1 MHMKFETP
9 PFFRLRTVIVRYQIY
24 IGKSG
29 ESLRR
34 KAIGPVKW
42 QPVALVIGCIAR
54 LDSALSVHKDAIDT
68 TAITF
73 AGKVIGDTLMTALDT
88 QPAGRG
94 TGDDREKLILDTL
107 CQDYQSFFYLDFE
120 NEMVL
125 VTKANDETRLFLDGD
140 RTAGD
145 FGVYREKLR
154 DCFERYVD
162 QASAPDFVEVLDP
175 ERLRDYLL
183 RNEKLIYRFC
193 AVTNGGRQRHLEVF
207 AALIDEAGSGGVVG
221 FRVIDK
227 IIAQEERKKVELRRV
242 NAQLKEQL
250 HTIGGLSNA
259 YFAVWWVDL
268 EANTCKAIKN
278 VPFFERAAAGLA
290 AIDDVAGTFVDTCVQ
305 PEDQGK
311 MRAFV
316 DRSRMTELLG
326 DTDIAVEQFHG
337 TVDPW
342 EWCRA
347 SWVVAARDAAGA
359 VTSVLFALEDISSIV
374 ADQKQ
379 REREHMLLDE
389 QTRVISGL
397 SREYTTVWL
406 VSGNGSVITKY
417 RDSGRDNVARE
428 DAYFAAESIGYD
440 EALARYLGS
449 YVCDEDKAEFA
460 RKVSFDAVQREI
472 RRQPVYSVVFKRC
485 YRDAREYFQVSFTA
499 AGDEGGS
506 DFVIGFKNVNHLVRE
521 ERRRNEMLAEALD
534 EAERANQA
542 KTQFFSSMSHD
553 IRTPMNAI
561 IGFTSLALSRVGD
574 AEAVEGYL
582 RKIST
587 SSEHLLSLIN
597 DVLDMSRIESGRVT
611 IEEKPLNLPDLLGSI
626 TIIIQPA
633 AEAKGLSFL
642 VETEGVADVDVV
654 ADKLR
659 LTQVL
664 LNILGNGVKFT
675 EAGGTLRLRVRQEP
689 GAPEGYARYRFTVSD
704 TGIGISEEFQKHIFE
719 SFSREKSA
727 TVSGIQGTGLGLAIT
742 KKVVDMMGG
751 TIGLKSEEGQGSEF
765 DVRLTFRLA
774 AVGEAAGGEAAPA
787 REQAAFNPEGK
798 TILLVEDNE
807 LNQEIAVEVL
817 RQAGFTVEVAS
828 DGLAA
833 VGKLEGAGADRFD
846 AVLMDIQMPVMDGYE
861 ATRRIRAMESPACK
875 NMPIIAMTANAF
887 EEDRRAAIAA
897 GMNGHVAKP
906 IDVGSLLKTLSEVM
920 K

>member
-1 MHMKFETP
+1 
-9 PFFRLRTVIVRYQIY
+9 
-24 IGKSG
+24 
-29 ESLRR
+29 
-34 KAIGPVKW
+34 
-42 QPVALVIGCIAR
+42 
-54 LDSALSVHKDAIDT
+54 
-68 TAITF
+68 
-73 AGKVIGDTLMTALDT
+73 
-88 QPAGRG
+88 
-94 TGDDREKLILDTL
+94 
-107 CQDYQSFFYLDFE
+107 
-120 NEMVL
+120 
-125 VTKANDETRLFLDGD
+125 
-140 RTAGD
+140 
-145 FGVYREKLR
+145 
-154 DCFERYVD
+154 
-162 QASAPDFVEVLDP
+162 
-175 ERLRDYLL
+175 
-183 RNEKLIYRFC
+183 
-193 AVTNGGRQRHLEVF
+193 
-207 AALIDEAGSGGVVG
+207 
-221 FRVIDK
+221 
-227 IIAQEERKKVELRRV
+227 
-242 NAQLKEQL
+242 
-250 HTIGGLSNA
+250 
-259 YFAVWWVDL
+259 
-268 EANTCKAIKN
+268 
-278 VPFFERAAAGLA
+278 
-290 AIDDVAGTFVDTCVQ
+290 
-305 PEDQGK
+305 

-326 DTDIAVEQFHG
+326 DTDIAVEEFHG

-406 VSGNGSVITKY
+406 VSGNGGVITKY

-428 DAYFAAESIGYD
+428 DAYFAAQSIGYD
-440 EALARYLGS
+440 EALARYLDN
-449 YVCDEDKAEFA
+449 YVCNEDKAEFA
-460 RKVSFDAVQREI
+460 RKVSFDVVQREI
-472 RRQPVYSVVFKRC
+472 SRQPVYSVIFKRR
-485 YRDAREYFQVSFTA
+485 YEGKREYFQVSFTA
-499 AGDEGGS
+499 AGGEGGS

-542 KTQFFSSMSHD
+542 KTQFFNSMSHD

-574 AEAVEGYL
+574 AGAVEDYL

-626 TIIIQPA
+626 TTIIQPA
-633 AEAKGLSFL
+633 AEAKGLRFL

-675 EAGGTLRLRVRQEP
+675 ETGGTLRLRVRQEP
-689 GAPEGYARYRFTVSD
+689 GAPEGCACYRFIVSD
-704 TGIGISEEFQKHIFE
+704 TGIGISEEFQKHLFE

-742 KKVVDMMGG
+742 KKVVDLMGG
-751 TIGLKSEEGQGSEF
+751 SIAVKSEEGKGSEF

-774 AVGEAAGGEAAPA
+774 GESASAGGEAVP
-787 REQAAFNPEGK
+787 RPGGKAAFRPEGEK
-798 TILLVEDNE
+798 ILLVEDNE
-807 LNQEIAVEVL
+807 LNQEIAVEIL
-817 RQAGFTVEVAS
+817 RQAGFAVEVAS
-828 DGLAA
+828 DGLEA
-833 VGKLEGAGADRFD
+833 VRKMESADAGRYD
-846 AVLMDIQMPVMDGYE
+846 AILMDIQMPVMDGYE
-861 ATRRIRAMESPACK
+861 ATRRIRAMGTPSCK
-875 NMPIIAMTANAF
+875 DVPIVAMTANAF
-887 EEDRRAAIAA
+887 EEDRRAALAA

-906 IDVGSLLKTLSEVM
+906 IDIASLLKTLSEAIG
-920 K
+920 